1 MIAQQFL
8 GHGGMDTNTL
18 SRNFL
23 LKRPDSK
30 IESVCEVFA
39 ISERNDL
46 KIAFD
51 RIQLQ
56 VWMQVM
62 YVG

>member
-1 MIAQQFL
+1 MGEWIQTHFQETFSWK
-8 GHGGMDTNTL
+8 DPN
-18 SRNFL
+18 
-23 LKRPDSK
+23 SK